1 MQGLIWRSTCSLSRR
16 SSCNGPNTRQV
27 LSSGMIMMKSIELF
41 AGAGGLGMG
50 VSLAGFHP
58 VQVVEWNKYCCDTL
72 RENMARGI
80 APVSTWQVTEGDIRD
95 VEFTK
100 HEGQVQLVTGGPP
113 CQPFSI
119 GGKHRAYD
127 DARDM
132 FPQAVRAL
140 REVKPKAFIFENVKG
155 LTRQNLRNYVEYIR
169 LQMIHPE
176 ITIKADESWTDHLA
190 RLEQHETSGSRSGL
204 TYNVV
209 IHLAN
214 AADYGVPQRRE
225 RVFFVGFRS
234 DQNIAWSFPQES
246 HSSEALAWTQY
257 RDGSYWERHKVGLN
271 DRVFSERTRAQA
283 WKSAESPQTKPW
295 VTVRDAFVGLPDP
308 EHEPNLSNKHFNHR
322 FQPGARSYQGH
333 TGSPL
338 DEPAKT
344 LKAGVHGVPGGENML
359 LKPDGSVR
367 YFSVRESA
375 RLQTFPD
382 NFVFHGS
389 WTEAMRQLGN
399 AVPVAFARMVAT
411 DVMRH
416 LESRIDQRAI

>member
-1 MQGLIWRSTCSLSRR
+1 
-16 SSCNGPNTRQV
+16 
-27 LSSGMIMMKSIELF
+27 MKSIELF

-50 VSLAGFHP
+50 VSLAGFRP
-58 VQVVEWNKYCCDTL
+58 VEVVEWDTYCCDTL
-72 RENMARGI
+72 RENRDRGMELI
-80 APVSTWQVTEGDIRD
+80 SDWPLTQGDVRD
-95 VEFTK
+95 VDFSR

-119 GGKHRAYD
+119 GGKHRAYN

-140 REVKPKAFIFENVKG
+140 REAKPKAFIFENVKG
-155 LTRQNLRNYVEYIR
+155 LTRQTFRNYVEYIR
-169 LQMIHPE
+169 LQMIYPE
-176 ITIKADESWTDHLA
+176 VTIRASESWGDHLA

-225 RVFFVGFRS
+225 RVFFVGFRN
-234 DQNIAWSFPQES
+234 DLEIAWSFPRET
-246 HSSEALAWTQY
+246 HSADALAWSQY
-257 RDGSYWERHKVGLN
+257 RDSSYWDQHKVGWRE
-271 DRVFSERTRAQA
+271 RVLSERIRSRA
-283 WKSAESPQTKPW
+283 WKLEERPSAKPW
-295 VTVRDAFVGLPDP
+295 STVRDALRGLPDP
-308 EHEPNLSNKHFNHR
+308 EHSSRSSKRHFNHR
-322 FQPGARSYQGH
+322 FQPGAKSYTGH

-399 AVPVAFARMVAT
+399 AVPVTLARIVAQ

-416 LESRIDQRAI
+416 LEIGVDQGAVQSTRQNKSRAKHRGRSPLS